1 MFRQCIPKGRKNF
14 EIKLH
19 KPFDGNGHAYDMAV
33 YWQKVLV
40 NAVTNITA
48 THEKVMQQTR
58 KVEEG
63 AGHRL
68 FKDN

>member
-33 YWQKVLV
+33 Y
-40 NAVTNITA
+40 
-48 THEKVMQQTR
+48 
-58 KVEEG
+58 
-63 AGHRL
+63 
-68 FKDN
+68 